1 LFWSRR
7 AHSFVEFLGLLFCSL
22 YPEKAQQ
29 NSTLGSE
36 FCYIYGFQIYKQ
48 HCVTCHG
55 DNGKMGLNG
64 AKPLPESKMTL
75 EERITHISNGK
86 GAMQPY
92 KGILSPEEIKA
103 VAEYTFQLK

>member
-1 LFWSRR
+1 MYKIFYLSLF
-7 AHSFVEFLGLLFCSL
+7 LFFICFIQACGT
-22 YPEKAQQ
+22 ETKNIKADTGI
-29 NSTLGSE
+29 S
-36 FCYIYGFQIYKQ
+36 GFQIYKQ

-92 KGILSPEEIKA
+92 KGILSTEEIKA